1 MTAAA
6 AVTAFPMVKVLRRGC
21 AILSAEITSTIAYSN
36 SVSFLLLFCFLFCFV
51 LVLFYWGGG
60 VEVGAG
66 EGDVSVCLGFTR
78 IRLNQV

>member
-36 SVSFLLLFCFLFCFV
+36 SVSFLLCFVFCFV
-51 LVLFYWGGG
+51 LFWFFFIGGG